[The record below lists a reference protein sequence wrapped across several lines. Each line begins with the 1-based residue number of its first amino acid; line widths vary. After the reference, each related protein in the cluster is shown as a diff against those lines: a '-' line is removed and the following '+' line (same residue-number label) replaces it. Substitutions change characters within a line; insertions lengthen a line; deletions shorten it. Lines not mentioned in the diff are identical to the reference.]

1 MMTNLSC
8 DQKNA
13 CRSNPLAAYVAKR
26 LPHML
31 ITVVCLN
38 IANLLFVA
46 LAAVYTLDPQL
57 FPSAA
62 FAHQVAISLTLVSL
76 AAGLSLALELAWMR
90 RHGISPESFKREAGA
105 ATSEPKPDPRH
116 LENRVKDLKL
126 STMPLGS
133 SSSSADTWRACV
145 NDLRRWGGYWGRQHG
160 SAENRMHAEHLR
172 SLEIQALAL
181 ADMVEAGCRS
191 LEEKQE
197 VGYRGVQA
205 GFRQL
210 EMSRDTFQRITR
222 IAQAANRTLRAP
234 NRKGIEKKN
243 LTKRNCHP

>member
-1 MMTNLSC
+1 MTNLSC

-90 RHGISPESFKREAGA
+90 RHGISPESFKREAGPA
-105 ATSEPKPDPRH
+105 HEPRH
-116 LENRVKDLKL
+116 LENRVKDMTVKL
-126 STMPLGS
+126 HSASALVGHS
-133 SSSSADTWRACV
+133 SGEIWRGCV
-145 NDLRRWGGYWGRQHG
+145 NDLRSFGGYWGRQHG

-181 ADMVEAGCRS
+181 ADMIEAGCRS

-210 EMSRDTFQRITR
+210 EMSRETFQRITR